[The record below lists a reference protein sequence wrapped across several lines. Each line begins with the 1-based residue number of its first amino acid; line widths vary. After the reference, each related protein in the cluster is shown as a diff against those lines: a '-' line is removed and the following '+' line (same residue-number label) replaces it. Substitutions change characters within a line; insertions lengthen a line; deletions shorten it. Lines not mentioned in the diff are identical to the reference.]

1 MTDDGLRERIKGDMG
16 RIRQELERLV
26 RIPSVSADGYDPGHV
41 RASAEASAEIL
52 QDSGLGDVRLLE
64 VDGAHPAVFGE
75 TAGPDGAPTVLLYAH
90 HDVQP
95 TGPEELW
102 STSPFEPV
110 EKDGRLYGRGTSD
123 DKCGIVTHAAALRAF
138 DGQPPVRLKVFVEGE
153 EEIGSLHLAAF
164 LDAYR
169 DELRADVVVLAD
181 SGNWRAG
188 IPGLTTSLR
197 GLVDCI
203 VEVRTLDHAVHSGM
217 YGGPAPD
224 ALISLSRLLASLHD
238 EDGSVAVPGL
248 VSGGQ
253 PPVDMTEEEFRKES
267 GLRDGVKLTGDGGIA
282 ERMWMRPSISVLGID
297 APSVQTATNQL
308 VPSARAK
315 VSMRLAPGQDP
326 YAAMDALV
334 GHLERNVPWGAELT
348 ITRGAA
354 AQPFTVQAE
363 GPAFDAVRRAFG
375 ESYGND
381 VVEIGMGGTIP
392 LVAAIHQAFPEAQI
406 LLTGAADPDCRAHS
420 EDESLDLADL
430 ESSALG
436 HALLLRYLSGGTGR

>member
-1 MTDDGLRERIKGDMG
+1 MTDDGLRERINGDMG
-16 RIRQELERLV
+16 RIREELERLV
-26 RIPSVSADGYDPGHV
+26 RIPSVSAEGYDPAHV

-52 QDSGLGDVRLLE
+52 EASGLGDVRLLE
-64 VDGAHPAVFGE
+64 VEGAHPAVFGE
-75 TAGPDGAPTVLLYAH
+75 TPGPDGAPTVLLYAH

-102 STSPFEPV
+102 STPPFEPV

-138 DGQPPVRLKVFVEGE
+138 DGMPPVQLKVLVEGE
-153 EEIGSLHLAAF
+153 EEIGSLHLGAF
-164 LDAYR
+164 LDQHREA
-169 DELRADVVVLAD
+169 LRADVVVLAD

-188 IPGLTTSLR
+188 VPGVTTSLR

-224 ALISLSRLLASLHD
+224 ALITLSRLLASLHD

-253 PPVDMTEEEFRKES
+253 PPVDLTEEEFRRES

-326 YAAMDALV
+326 HVAMDALV
-334 GHLERNVPWGAELT
+334 GHLEGNVPWGAELT
-348 ITRGAA
+348 IKRGAA
-354 AQPFTVQAE
+354 ARPFAEKAE

-375 ESYGND
+375 EAYGND

-392 LVAAIHQAFPEAQI
+392 LVAAIHDAFPEAQI

-436 HALLLRYLSGGTGR
+436 HALLLRYLAG